1 MRLDWLSARINRD
14 LVYHHLQIIIKD
26 CPLRTCMLL
35 ALVQQLLYAIK
46 LQKIRVGDCIRLVL
60 NAILLSCLVEKNLDM
75 LYCSVRSETQQS
87 EKRTAQIQL

>member
-1 MRLDWLSARINRD
+1 
-14 LVYHHLQIIIKD
+14 
-26 CPLRTCMLL
+26 MLL

-87 EKRTAQIQL
+87 ENCSVNIENLEKTKKRKSGNNGMKSLRY